1 MESVWLM
8 GMEMVKISRVYLPLQ
23 DMPSPVYPV
32 RHEQEKEPALLVQFA
47 DKWQLWE
54 VSRHS
59 SISVEKK
66 ERNIIQKQIRNI
78 KFL

>member
-47 DKWQLWE
+47 DK
-54 VSRHS
+54 
-59 SISVEKK
+59 
-66 ERNIIQKQIRNI
+66 
-78 KFL
+78 